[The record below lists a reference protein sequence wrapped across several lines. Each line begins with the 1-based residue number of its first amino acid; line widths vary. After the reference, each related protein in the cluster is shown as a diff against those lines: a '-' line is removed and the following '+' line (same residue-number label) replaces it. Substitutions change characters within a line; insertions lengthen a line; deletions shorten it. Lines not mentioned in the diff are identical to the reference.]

1 MEPVI
6 SFKGYEI
13 EKISYTKEEISPD
26 IIKDMPI
33 DDDGNALGI
42 AVKTGISEDHSMGL
56 VSFLIDI
63 IKPSSNLRLNVE
75 ISGHFELS
83 KSLETEEI
91 DDFLSV
97 NGTAILFPY
106 VRSIISIIST
116 LDSNDAIILPT
127 INTQIFRDLDINK

>member
-1 MEPVI
+1 MKPVI
-6 SFKGYEI
+6 RFKGYEI
-13 EKISYTKEEISPD
+13 EKISYTRGEIPPD
-26 IIKDMPI
+26 VTKDMSI

-56 VSFLIDI
+56 VSFLINI
-63 IKPSSNLRLNVE
+63 VKPSSDLHLNVE

-83 KSLETEEI
+83 ESLETEEI